1 MKNGDT
7 SADCAQAVY
16 SRSGGLRSRR
26 EFLREFALGAACVM
40 TVPFLGGRTALA
52 AETGGNKVLIVYFS
66 HSGNTRRLAELI
78 HEQTGGRLAEL
89 RVARPYPQ
97 DYDAVVDMAKKE
109 LRANARPALAPEIPE
124 LGDARTLFIGYP
136 NWWGTFPMAVF
147 TFLETH
153 NPGDR
158 TVIPFCTHEGS
169 RFGRSERDLRRL
181 CPQAR
186 ILKGFEVRGSRVGQ
200 AREDVAQWLREIDM
214 IKGGQNL

>member
-1 MKNGDT
+1 MKNEN
-7 SADCAQAVY
+7 SPVY
-16 SRSGGLRSRR
+16 RGRETCSRTGGLYSRR
-26 EFLREFALGAACVM
+26 EFLRELALGAACVM
-40 TVPFLGGRTALA
+40 GAPLLAGRTVRA

-78 HEQTGGRLAEL
+78 QEQTGGRLAEL
-89 RVARPYPQ
+89 RVVRPYPQ
-97 DYDAVVDMAKKE
+97 DYDTVVDMAKKE
-109 LRANARPALAPEIPE
+109 LRANARPALAPEIPDP
-124 LGDARTLFIGYP
+124 GDARTVFIGYP

-147 TFLETH
+147 TFLEAH

-186 ILKGFEVRGSRVGQ
+186 ILKGFEVRGSRVDQ
-200 AREDVAQWLREIDM
+200 ARGDVAQWLREIGM
-214 IKGGQNL
+214 TKGGQNL

>member
-1 MKNGDT
+1 MKKEAGPIACDT
-7 SADCAQAVY
+7 AECF
-16 SRSGGLRSRR
+16 RIGGLRSRR
-26 EFLREFALGAACVM
+26 EFLRELALGTACVM
-40 TVPFLGGRTALA
+40 TVPFLAGRTARA

-97 DYDAVVDMAKKE
+97 DYDTVVDMAKKE
-109 LRANARPALAPEIPE
+109 LWANARPALAPETPE
-124 LGDARTLFIGYP
+124 FRDARTIFIGYP

-200 AREDVAQWLREIDM
+200 AREDVAQWLREIGM
-214 IKGGQNL
+214 AKGGKDL